1 MIHKEEAE
9 TQQKLNMGP
18 EKLGERQLLPILD
31 PTRSRLL
38 KNVKKKFLMEFKKKV
53 TFYCVCEGLV
63 DDREVI
69 IAFVDQPE
77 EEPVHLPAEFEGFPV
92 LISYKAL
99 VLYHRSFH
107 KNIMPGISLGKLNK
121 PLNANTHGPLFQNT
135 AEPNKTFILTAK
147 HAVGKE
153 GEAVVQPG

>member
-1 MIHKEEAE
+1 M
-9 TQQKLNMGP
+9 
-18 EKLGERQLLPILD
+18 
-31 PTRSRLL
+31 
-38 KNVKKKFLMEFKKKV
+38 
-53 TFYCVCEGLV
+53 CEGLV
-63 DDREVI
+63 DDKEVI

-107 KNIMPGISLGKLNK
+107 KNLMPGISLGNLDK

-153 GEAVVQPG
+153 GEAVVQPGTLDNVCIT